1 VFFAFVLDVTFS
13 RGRLAVVVK
22 LKQLV
27 LPLLMIFAVCLAL
40 GGQARAIDDAGSD
53 SDDVVCA
60 AADDFVFMGAVSIQ
74 LEPPS
79 VRLQALPLPS
89 ESNPGRR
96 VIADLF
102 RPPITA

>member
-1 VFFAFVLDVTFS
+1 M
-13 RGRLAVVVK
+13 K
-22 LKQLV
+22 LKLLV

-40 GGQARAIDDAGSD
+40 GGQARVIDDAGSD
-53 SDDVVCA
+53 SDDVVCSSV
-60 AADDFVFMGAVSIQ
+60 DDFVFTGAERIQ